1 MQMFDLKC
9 MSFPELE
16 ITRNGIGKEMD
27 SNVTEVAVLG
37 RKQTFHYMHILIR
50 PRETS
55 ELSNLNP

>member
-1 MQMFDLKC
+1 MQMFDLKY

-55 ELSNLNP
+55 E